1 MDKDKNDLRNL
12 VGYNTDNNM
21 NGQNHNNG
29 MVNKKKK
36 NIDELT
42 KLRNLVKKKTEIIKR
57 LLNTKQVI

>member
-1 MDKDKNDLRNL
+1 MDNDKNDLRNL